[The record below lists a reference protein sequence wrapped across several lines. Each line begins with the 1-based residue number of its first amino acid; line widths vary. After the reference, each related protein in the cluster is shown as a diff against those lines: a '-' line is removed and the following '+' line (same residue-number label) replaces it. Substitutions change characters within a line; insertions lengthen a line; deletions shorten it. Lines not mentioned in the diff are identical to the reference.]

1 MKKVIIIGAS
11 SGIGKELA
19 LLYLKAGHSVG
30 ITGRRKVLLEEIH
43 QQYPSQTCIEVFDV
57 TGHNNIQHLES
68 LISKLGGMDLFLYN
82 SGYADA
88 SKHLNWEMDKAIT
101 LINVNGFVE
110 MTNYAF
116 NYFVQQGYGQI
127 AGMSS
132 IASYRGSSWAPAY
145 SASKAYMSNYL
156 EAISIK
162 AYRLKKK
169 IAVTDI
175 QPGFVKTDMAKGNK
189 LFWIA
194 PLEKATKQ
202 IYHAIEKKKRRVQIT
217 KRWAIAAWFL
227 KWLPFSLYKKI
238 G

>member
-1 MKKVIIIGAS
+1 
-11 SGIGKELA
+11 
-19 LLYLKAGHSVG
+19 
-30 ITGRRKVLLEEIH
+30 
-43 QQYPSQTCIEVFDV
+43 
-57 TGHNNIQHLES
+57 
-68 LISKLGGMDLFLYN
+68 
-82 SGYADA
+82 
-88 SKHLNWEMDKAIT
+88 
-101 LINVNGFVE
+101 
-110 MTNYAF
+110 
-116 NYFVQQGYGQI
+116 
-127 AGMSS
+127 MSS
-132 IASYRGSSWAPAY
+132 IASYRGNSWAPAY